1 MAISR
6 AQMRTQLKGGTMKK
20 TTKKKGGG
28 KLLSMLSPAYAL
40 SKSLKSGKAEGILG
54 MGLLGQAYN
63 ASRKKNKSS
72 IDPDEPTSNMAAKSM
87 AAKSMAAKPMKKGGA
102 VKGNRGDGCC
112 QRGKTK
118 GTMR

>member
-6 AQMRTQLKGGTMKK
+6 AQMRTQLKGNKMKK

-28 KLLSMLSPAYAL
+28 KLDGLVGGAL
-40 SKSLKSGKAEGILG
+40 GAMMAGDIKGAIPGLAGVAMQRKMNRDEDDKPKS
-54 MGLLGQAYN
+54 N
-63 ASRKKNKSS
+63 
-72 IDPDEPTSNMAAKSM
+72 
-87 AAKSMAAKPMKKGGA
+87 MAAKPMKKGGA

-112 QRGKTK
+112 MRGKTK

>member
-20 TTKKKGGG
+20 TTKKASGGELMG
-28 KLLSMLSPAYAL
+28 MLSPAYAL

-54 MGLLGQAYN
+54 MGALGALYN
-63 ASRKKNKSS
+63 ATRKKKKGDVETSEM
-72 IDPDEPTSNMAAKSM
+72 DDRPKSNMAAKS
-87 AAKSMAAKPMKKGGA
+87 SAAKPMKKGGR
-102 VKGNRGDGCC
+102 VRGDGIC

-118 GTMR
+118 GRMR